1 MLDTNQ
7 IIRTAFDQGLVVP
20 AFNIP
25 YLPMMEPVIQAV
37 RDNDTFALIETARLE
52 WIKFEAR
59 GLKAVMNEYHRWCHP
74 DHVRLHL
81 DHVPVV
87 DEDNQTVDY
96 LRIIQEA
103 LDLGYDSVMVD
114 GSRLN
119 LAENIV
125 ATWQAVELAHQ
136 TGIPCEAELGAV
148 LGHEAGPIPPYEDL
162 FASGRGFTD
171 INEAERFV
179 SETSC
184 DWLSVAVGNI
194 HGAISGI
201 AKDEKKVE
209 ARLDLEHLKT
219 LRDVTNVPLVLHGGS
234 SVSHEHLLTAI
245 KIGIA
250 KVNIGT
256 EIRQVY
262 EAVLRDSG
270 KVSAAKSA
278 VYERT
283 VWLIQE
289 YLGISGTSVKL
300 LAFPNR
306 NGGTR

>member
-1 MLDTNQ
+1 MLGTNQ

-59 GLKAVMNEYHRWCHP
+59 GLKAVMNEYHGWCHP

-119 LAENIV
+119 LA
-125 ATWQAVELAHQ
+125 
-136 TGIPCEAELGAV
+136 G
-148 LGHEAGPIPPYEDL
+148 
-162 FASGRGFTD
+162 
-171 INEAERFV
+171 
-179 SETSC
+179 
-184 DWLSVAVGNI
+184 
-194 HGAISGI
+194 
-201 AKDEKKVE
+201 
-209 ARLDLEHLKT
+209 
-219 LRDVTNVPLVLHGGS
+219 
-234 SVSHEHLLTAI
+234 
-245 KIGIA
+245 
-250 KVNIGT
+250 
-256 EIRQVY
+256 
-262 EAVLRDSG
+262 
-270 KVSAAKSA
+270 
-278 VYERT
+278 
-283 VWLIQE
+283 
-289 YLGISGTSVKL
+289 
-300 LAFPNR
+300 
-306 NGGTR
+306 GGTGS